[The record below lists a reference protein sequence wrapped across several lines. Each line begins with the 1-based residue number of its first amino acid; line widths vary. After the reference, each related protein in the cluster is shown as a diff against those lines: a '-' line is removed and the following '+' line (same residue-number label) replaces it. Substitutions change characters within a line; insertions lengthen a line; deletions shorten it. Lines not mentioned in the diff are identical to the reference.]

1 MKKVLFA
8 LLMISATAM
17 VFTSCKKDK
26 DDDNG
31 GSIVGTWK
39 LTKGVEYYLVDGK
52 LQGEKQEDDLSD
64 ENFVITFTSNGKYT
78 TKQDGS
84 VEDEGTYSYSDG
96 KLTIKYDGDT
106 DVVKVAVSGNT
117 LIFKYEDDDSTDDNT
132 IIWVNEEHYTRQ

>member
-39 LTKGVEYYLVDGK
+39 LTKGVEYYLVDGN

-64 ENFVITFTSNGKYT
+64 ENFVITFTSDGKYT

-106 DVVKVAVSGNT
+106 DVVKVTVSGNT
-117 LIFKYEDDDSTDDNT
+117 LIFKYEDDDSTDQHT
-132 IIWVNEEHYTRQ
+132 ITSVSEEHYTRQ